1 MGSSGLVRR
10 RSAAVP
16 MLSLEDHVPDD
27 PDRFLPR
34 CKGIYHAGCTDYPN
48 PNLPMPLQLGQR
60 ADLAATP
67 S

>member
-1 MGSSGLVRR
+1 
-10 RSAAVP
+10 
-16 MLSLEDHVPDD
+16 MLSLEDHAPDY
-27 PDRFLPR
+27 PDRLLPR